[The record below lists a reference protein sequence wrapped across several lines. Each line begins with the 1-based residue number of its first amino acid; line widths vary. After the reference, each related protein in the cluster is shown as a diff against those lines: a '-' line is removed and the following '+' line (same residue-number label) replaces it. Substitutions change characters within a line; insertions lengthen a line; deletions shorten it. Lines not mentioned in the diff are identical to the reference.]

1 MEEDREMKPNH
12 TTARVRASLLAPGVA
27 ALLLLV
33 ALSSARAGAQTP
45 QLIITGGPGI
55 PGGTATATLSLAG
68 DTANAASSADVD
80 INFPNNVLS
89 FSPPVTQNCMIASRL
104 STTHE
109 VAGHL
114 NPAGDTVILSII
126 VQGTPVQI
134 PHLGDGPL
142 ATCNFGV
149 LPGVPTGTA
158 ALTLQ
163 NAALFDNMGNPI
175 DVTAVNGSIVIS
187 EATPTPTVTVT
198 HLASP
203 TATPTH
209 QTPGG
214 TATATPTVTGGGGG
228 GTATATPTTTS
239 GTPGTP
245 TATHTGGTPSGTGTP
260 TVTHGT
266 PSGTGTPTATHGTP
280 SGTGTPTAT
289 HGTPGATATRT
300 GGAPPHFKDSD
311 SCTIVPVADSSARGT
326 LALLLAPAVLLW
338 ARRRRF

>member
-1 MEEDREMKPNH
+1 ML
-12 TTARVRASLLAPGVA
+12 LLA
-27 ALLLLV
+27 
-33 ALSSARAGAQTP
+33 ALSSARAGAQTR
-45 QLIITGGPGI
+45 QLIITGGPGV

-68 DTANAASSADVD
+68 DTANLASSADVD
-80 INFPNNVLS
+80 INFPNTVLS
-89 FSPPVTQNCMIASRL
+89 FTPPLTQNCMIASRL

-114 NPAGDTVILSII
+114 NSAGDTLILSII

-142 ATCNFGV
+142 ASCNFGV

-163 NAALFDNMGNPI
+163 NAALFDNLGNPL
-175 DVTAVNGSIVIS
+175 DVTAVNGSIVVS
-187 EATPTPTVTVT
+187 EATPTPTVTPT

-203 TATPTH
+203 TATPTTH
-209 QTPGG
+209 PTGG
-214 TATATPTVTGGGGG
+214 TPTATPTGGGGG
-228 GTATATPTTTS
+228 GTPTATPTTSSGTPGTPTATHTS

-245 TATHTGGTPSGTGTP
+245 TATHTSGTP
-260 TVTHGT
+260 
-266 PSGTGTPTATHGTP
+266 GTPTATHT
-280 SGTGTPTAT
+280 S
-289 HGTPGATATRT
+289 GTPGTPGTATPTRTGGGPTATRT
-300 GGAPPHFKDSD
+300 GVRPPHFKDSD
-311 SCTIVPVADSSARGT
+311 SCTIVPVADSNARGT